1 MRKEFMFVSWAT
13 GLSGEVV
20 DQVFFYILAIT
31 VFLLGLITFLMVY
44 FVIRYQKKRNPKP
57 SEIHENIWLEIIWT
71 VVPTLLVLTMF
82 YYGMTGFN
90 FLKKAPA
97 DALKIKVIARQWS
110 WLFEYENGMKSTELK
125 VPVGKPIKL
134 SLTSQDVIHGFYTP
148 AFRIKQDVVP
158 GMTNTLWFQPTAEGT
173 FDVFCTQYCGL
184 QHATMVTKIKV
195 LPAEAFNQWYQKG
208 KEEIKATKG
217 KPHGPQLYQEKGC
230 VACHSIDGTPR
241 VGPTLKGLFGKN
253 VTVMADGKERSIT
266 ADEAYL
272 RKSILEPNA
281 DVVKGFPPIM
291 PSEKMTDDE
300 IHELIQYIKE
310 LK

>member
-1 MRKEFMFVSWAT
+1 MFVSWAT

-44 FVIRYQKKRNPKP
+44 FVIRYQRKRNPQP
-57 SEIHENIWLEIIWT
+57 SDIHENIWLEIIWT

-82 YYGMTGFN
+82 YYGLTGFN

-97 DALKIKVIARQWS
+97 DALKVKVIARQWS
-110 WLFEYENGMKSTELK
+110 WLFEYENGTKSTELK
-125 VPVGKPIKL
+125 VPVGKPVKL
-134 SLTSQDVIHGFYTP
+134 SLTSQDVIHGFYAP

-158 GMTNTLWFQPTAEGT
+158 GMTNTLWFQSTEVGT

-195 LPAEAFNQWYQKG
+195 LPVEEFNQWYQKG
-208 KEEIKATKG
+208 KEEIEASKG
-217 KPHGPQLYQEKGC
+217 KPRGTQLYQEKGC
-230 VACHSIDGTPR
+230 MACHSIDGTPR
-241 VGPTLKGLFGKN
+241 VGPTLKGLFGKTI
-253 VTVMADGKERSIT
+253 TVMTDGKERNIT

-281 DVVKGFPPIM
+281 DVVKGFPPVM
-291 PSEKMTDDE
+291 PPEKMTKDE
-300 IHELIQYIKE
+300 IDELIHYIKE

>member
-1 MRKEFMFVSWAT
+1 MFISWAT

-44 FVIRYQKKRNPKP
+44 FVVRYRKKRNPQP
-57 SEIHENIWLEIIWT
+57 ADIHENTWLEIIWT

-82 YYGMTGFN
+82 YYGLTGFN
-90 FLKKAPA
+90 FLKKAPI
-97 DALKIKVIARQWS
+97 DARKVKVIAQQWS

-125 VPVGKPIKL
+125 VPVGKPVKL

-158 GMTNTLWFQPTAEGT
+158 GMTNSLWFQPTEVGT

-184 QHATMVTKIKV
+184 QHAKMVTKIVV
-195 LPAEAFNQWYQKG
+195 LPVEEFNQWYQKG
-208 KEEIKATKG
+208 KEEIETAKG
-217 KPHGPQLYQEKGC
+217 KPRGAQLFQEKGC
-230 VACHSIDGTPR
+230 MACHSIDGTSR
-241 VGPTLKGLFGKN
+241 VGPTFKGLFGKT
-253 VTVMADGKERSIT
+253 VTLMTDGKERNIV

-272 RKSILEPNA
+272 QRSLLEPNA
-281 DVVKGFPPIM
+281 DVVKGFSPIM
-291 PSEKMTDDE
+291 PPEKMTDDE
-300 IHELIQYIKE
+300 INELINYIKE

>member
-1 MRKEFMFVSWAT
+1 MIMFISWAT

-44 FVIRYQKKRNPKP
+44 FVIRYRKKRNPQP
-57 SEIHENIWLEIIWT
+57 SDIHENTWLEIIWT

-82 YYGMTGFN
+82 YYGLTGFN
-90 FLKKAPA
+90 FLKKAPI
-97 DALKIKVIARQWS
+97 DARKVKVIAQQWS

-125 VPVGKPIKL
+125 VPVGKPVKL

-158 GMTNTLWFQPTAEGT
+158 GMTNSLWFQPTEVGT

-184 QHATMVTKIKV
+184 QHAKMVTKIVV
-195 LPAEAFNQWYQKG
+195 LPVEEFNQWYQKG
-208 KEEIKATKG
+208 KEEIETAKG
-217 KPHGPQLYQEKGC
+217 KPRGAQLFQEKGC
-230 VACHSIDGTPR
+230 MACHSIDGTSR
-241 VGPTLKGLFGKN
+241 VGPTFKGLFGKT
-253 VTVMADGKERSIT
+253 VTLMTDGKERNIV

-272 RKSILEPNA
+272 QRSLLEPNA
-281 DVVKGFPPIM
+281 DVVKGFSPIM
-291 PSEKMTDDE
+291 PPEKMTDDE
-300 IHELIQYIKE
+300 INELINYIKE

>member
-1 MRKEFMFVSWAT
+1 MFISWAT

-44 FVIRYQKKRNPKP
+44 FIIRYQKKKNPKP

-90 FLKKAPA
+90 FLKKVPS
-97 DALKIKVIARQWS
+97 DALKVKVMARQWS
-110 WLFEYENGMKSTELK
+110 WLFEYENGMKSPELK
-125 VPVGKPIKL
+125 VPVGKPVKL
-134 SLTSQDVIHGFYTP
+134 SLTSQDVIHGFYAP
-148 AFRIKQDVVP
+148 SFRIKQDVVP
-158 GMTNTLWFQPTAEGT
+158 GMTNTLWFQPTGEGT

-195 LPAEAFNQWYQKG
+195 LPVEAFDQWYQKG
-208 KEEIKATKG
+208 KEEIEAAKG
-217 KPHGPQLYQEKGC
+217 KPRGTQLYQEKGC

-241 VGPTLKGLFGKN
+241 VGPTLKGLFGKA
-253 VTVMADGKERSIT
+253 VIVMTDGKERSLT

-272 RKSILEPNA
+272 RKSLLEPNA

-291 PSEKMTDDE
+291 PPEKMTNDE
-300 IHELIQYIKE
+300 IHEIIQYIKE
-310 LK
+310 LR